1 LSVRPA
7 SPDRAGFA
15 LVTGAARRLG
25 AAFARALA
33 ADGWF
38 VRLHYNG
45 SAAEAEANAAA
56 IRAEG
61 GRCDLVRA
69 DLADAEALPAL
80 LTPPAGG
87 PAFAALLVNS
97 ASIFDYDTPATTT
110 AARLARNQAIN
121 AAAPV
126 LLTQALAAQLPGE
139 ARGLAVNLLDQKLAH
154 PNPDFFAYTLSK
166 ATLATATTLM
176 AQAFAPR
183 LRVNA
188 IAPGITLPS
197 ADQTQAEFH
206 AAQRLAPLGYGATP
220 EDLVAALRFLIAAEA
235 TTGQTIH
242 VDGGQ
247 SLRAEPRDVM
257 YTVRGD

>member
-1 LSVRPA
+1 MRPA

-87 PAFAALLVNS
+87 PPYAALLVNS
-97 ASIFDYDTPATTT
+97 ASIFDHDTPATTT

>member
-1 LSVRPA
+1 
-7 SPDRAGFA
+7 
-15 LVTGAARRLG
+15 
-25 AAFARALA
+25 
-33 ADGWF
+33 
-38 VRLHYNG
+38 
-45 SAAEAEANAAA
+45 
-56 IRAEG
+56 
-61 GRCDLVRA
+61 
-69 DLADAEALPAL
+69 
-80 LTPPAGG
+80 
-87 PAFAALLVNS
+87 
-97 ASIFDYDTPATTT
+97 
-110 AARLARNQAIN
+110 
-121 AAAPV
+121 
-126 LLTQALAAQLPGE
+126 
-139 ARGLAVNLLDQKLAH
+139 
-154 PNPDFFAYTLSK
+154 
-166 ATLATATTLM
+166 M

>member
-1 LSVRPA
+1 MTRPA
-7 SPDRAGFA
+7 SPSRDGFA
-15 LVTGAARRLG
+15 VVTGAGRRLG

-38 VRLHYNG
+38 VRLHHNA
-45 SAAEAEANAAA
+45 SAGPAEALANL

-61 GRCDLVRA
+61 GRCDLVQA
-69 DLADAEALPAL
+69 DLTAGDAG
-80 LTPPAGG
+80 TRV
-87 PAFAALLVNS
+87 FAAEGEARFASLLVNS
-97 ASIFDYDTPATTT
+97 ASIFAFDRPETTS
-110 AARLARNQAIN
+110 AASLAGNHAVN

-126 LLTQALAAQLPGE
+126 LLTQGLAAQLPDG
-139 ARGLAVNLLDQKLAH
+139 ARGLVVNLLDQKLKH

-166 ATLATATTLM
+166 AALDAATTM
-176 AQAFAPR
+176 TAQAFAPR

-197 ADQTQAEFH
+197 ADQTEAEFQ
-206 AAQRLAPLGYGATP
+206 AAQAMSPLGYGATP
-220 EDLVAALRFLIAAEA
+220 DDLVRALRFLIDAEA
-235 TTGQTIH
+235 TTGQTIY

-257 YTVRGD
+257 YTVRGL

>member
-1 LSVRPA
+1 MIRKLVDEGAIGKVASGTAHILS
-7 SPDRAGFA
+7 
-15 LVTGAARRLG
+15 
-25 AAFARALA
+25 
-33 ADGWF
+33 
-38 VRLHYNG
+38 
-45 SAAEAEANAAA
+45 
-56 IRAEG
+56 
-61 GRCDLVRA
+61 
-69 DLADAEALPAL
+69 
-80 LTPPAGG
+80 
-87 PAFAALLVNS
+87 
-97 ASIFDYDTPATTT
+97 
-110 AARLARNQAIN
+110 
-121 AAAPV
+121 
-126 LLTQALAAQLPGE
+126 PGME
-139 ARGLAVNLLDQKLAH
+139 HWH

-166 ATLATATTLM
+166 ATLGTATMLL
-176 AQAFAPR
+176 AQAYAPR

>member
-1 LSVRPA
+1 MRPA

-25 AAFARALA
+25 AAFARTLA

-69 DLADAEALPAL
+69 DLADAEALSAL